1 MIEAYFAKM
10 QALLKDIL
18 KNEKDHMEQ
27 VSEKIV
33 DSLKEDGV
41 VHLFGAGHSHMLT
54 EEVFYRAGGL
64 VPVHPILDTG
74 LMLHEGAVRS
84 SDLERMNGYGEIV
97 MKHQDIRPGEVVF
110 VISNSGRNPVPI
122 EVALAAKEQGAF
134 VVGLTSL
141 DYSSK
146 QSSRHKSGKRLFEI
160 VDVVIDNHGVEGD
173 AILKLEAF
181 PVPFAPS
188 STVAG
193 AAIINAILARAIE
206 HLVNEGIEP
215 PVFLSGNLDGAD
227 EHNLKLVNKYKN
239 RIPEL

>member
-18 KNEKDHMEQ
+18 NNEKDNMEQ

-33 DSLKEDGV
+33 DSLKGDGV

-84 SDLERMNGYGEIV
+84 SYLERMSGYGEII

-160 VDVVIDNHGVEGD
+160 VDVVIDNHGVKGD

>member
-1 MIEAYFAKM
+1 MIETYFAKM
-10 QALLKDIL
+10 QSLLTDIL
-18 KNEKDHMEQ
+18 KDEKEKLER
-27 VSEKIV
+27 VSEKIAG
-33 DSLKEDGV
+33 SLKEDGV
-41 VHLFGAGHSHMLT
+41 VHLFGAGHSHILT

-64 VPVHPILDTG
+64 VPVHPIFDTG

-97 MKHQDIRPGEVVF
+97 MKHQDIRPGEVVI

-122 EVALAAKEQGAF
+122 EVALAAKERGAF

-146 QSSRHKSGKRLFEI
+146 QTSRHKSGKRLFE
-160 VDVVIDNHGVEGD
+160 VADVVIDNHGVEGD
-173 AILKLEAF
+173 AVLKLESF

-188 STVAG
+188 STVTG
-193 AAIINAILARAIE
+193 AAIINAIMARAIE
-206 HLVNEGIEP
+206 RLVDEGIEP

-227 EHNLKLVNKYKN
+227 EYNHKLVAKYED
-239 RIPEL
+239 RIPGL

>member
-1 MIEAYFAKM
+1 MIDRYFEKM
-10 QALLKDIL
+10 QNLFTDIL
-18 KNEKDHMEQ
+18 KDEKEKMEQ
-27 VSEKIV
+27 VSERV
-33 DSLKEDGV
+33 AASLQQDGV
-41 VHLFGAGHSHMLT
+41 IHFFGAGHSHMLS

-64 VPVHPILDTG
+64 VPVHPIFDTG

-84 SDLERMNGYGEIV
+84 SHLERMNGYGDIL
-97 MKHQDIRPGEVVF
+97 MKDQDIRSGEVVF

-122 EVALAAKEQGAF
+122 EVALAAKEKGAY

-146 QSSRHKSGKRLFEI
+146 HTSRHKSGKRLFEV
-160 VDVVIDNHGVEGD
+160 VDVAIDNHGVEGD
-173 AILKLEAF
+173 ALLKLVSF

-193 AAIINAILARAIE
+193 AAILNGILARAIE
-206 HLVNEGIEP
+206 RLVEKGIEP

-227 EHNLKLVNKYKN
+227 EHNLTLVAKYKD
-239 RIPEL
+239 RIPGL

>member
-1 MIEAYFAKM
+1 MIKAYFSKI
-10 QALLKDIL
+10 QEQLIDIL
-18 KNEKDHMEQ
+18 NSEKEKMER
-27 VSEKIV
+27 VSEKIAE
-33 DSLKEDGV
+33 SLKHDGV
-41 VHLFGAGHSHMLT
+41 IHLFGAGHSHILT

-84 SDLERMNGYGEIV
+84 SDLERMNGYGEII
-97 MKHQDIRPGEVVF
+97 MKHQEIRPGEVVF

-146 QSSRHKSGKRLFEI
+146 QSSRHKSGKRLFEV
-160 VDVVIDNHGVEGD
+160 VDVAIDNHGVKGD
-173 AILKLEAF
+173 AILKLDSF

-188 STVAG
+188 STVTG
-193 AAIINAILARAIE
+193 ATIINAILARAIE
-206 HLVNEGIEP
+206 RLVDEGVEP

-227 EHNLKLVNKYKN
+227 AHNLKLVAKYKD
-239 RIPEL
+239 RIPNL